1 MGILRKACKRCKKRG
16 RLRRGVCRR
25 CRLKEHGADVAD
37 TGTDVAEV
45 AVEAGVLGV
54 VSRVFGAIVR
64 VLIN

>member
-16 RLRRGVCRR
+16 RLRSGVCRR
-25 CRLKEHGADVAD
+25 CRLKEHGADAAE

-45 AVEAGVLGV
+45 VVEAGALSA

-64 VLIN
+64 AILN